1 MSSTKKEYQKNMNEA
16 RRTFNSNLLKTL
28 KISISKSPNDKY
40 LQEVETVVKAINTME
55 PDLIIRK
62 AGPYLF
68 KYKEKL
74 ASKDESFFLQN
85 SFNDDLHEYYAN
97 GKDEHDFDQE
107 DVVYIMQSFK
117 DTWISLTPYEK
128 ETIWSIV
135 SELFRSYARY
145 IGSER
150 GLKKLTGK

>member
-1 MSSTKKEYQKNMNEA
+1 MKPSQYQKSIEEA
-16 RRTFNSNLLKTL
+16 RRTFNSHLLKTL

-74 ASKDESFFLQN
+74 ANKDESFFLKNDFQ
-85 SFNDDLHEYYAN
+85 DDLNEYYAN
-97 GKDEHDFDQE
+97 GKDENDFDQE
-107 DVVYIMQSFK
+107 DVVYIMSSFK
-117 DTWISLTPYEK
+117 NTWVTLTIYEK
-128 ETIWSIV
+128 ETIWNMV
-135 SELFRSYARY
+135 GELFRSYARY
-145 IGSER
+145 LGAER
-150 GLKKLTGK
+150 GLRKLKNLK